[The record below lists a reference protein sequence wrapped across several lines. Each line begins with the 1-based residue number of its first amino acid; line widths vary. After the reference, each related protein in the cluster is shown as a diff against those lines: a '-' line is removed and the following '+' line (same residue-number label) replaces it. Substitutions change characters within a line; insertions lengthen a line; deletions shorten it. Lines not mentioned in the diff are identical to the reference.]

1 MKINFKTIPQVIFH
15 KILLVNNHNV
25 IPLQNRSN
33 NKIFMLFEI
42 IALQFI
48 KIFFSWNQTFFLL

>member
-25 IPLQNRSN
+25 IPLQNKSSS
-33 NKIFMLFEI
+33 KIFMLFKI
-42 IALQFI
+42 ITLQFI
-48 KIFFSWNQTFFLL
+48 KIFFSWNQAFF